1 VRLPNNPF
9 PRPPC
14 HVAWELSVLHRPFL
28 LNKLSG
34 QIAATVSPFSKSI
47 KLPFDLVFADSNAS
61 LNVYLSNDDIAKLLV
76 PLLKLRQACCH
87 PQVGSSGLC
96 SLQHNPL
103 SMDEI
108 LQVNS

>member
-1 VRLPNNPF
+1 MSFIQKPEGSFCL
-9 PRPPC
+9 
-14 HVAWELSVLHRPFL
+14 VL
-28 LNKLSG
+28 
-34 QIAATVSPFSKSI
+34 V
-47 KLPFDLVFADSNAS
+47 DSNAL

-87 PQVGSSGLC
+87 PQVGSCGLC

-108 LQVNS
+108 LQVDILLFFSPGCDLFSVVQFFLIMRSVLPMILLHPGSYW